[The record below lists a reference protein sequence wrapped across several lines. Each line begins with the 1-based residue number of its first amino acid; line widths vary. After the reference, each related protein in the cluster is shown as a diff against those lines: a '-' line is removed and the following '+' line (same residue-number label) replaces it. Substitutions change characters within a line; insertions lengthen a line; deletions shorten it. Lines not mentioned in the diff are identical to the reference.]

1 MDKKSQEQQKFFA
14 DQIEWCQ
21 EQDLILA
28 EIESKLY
35 EMKEMAE
42 YALANDVTPAEIA
55 RLNRQ
60 LDNLKREIKSLEK
73 QSHAAV
79 VQ

>member
-1 MDKKSQEQQKFFA
+1 MDKKSQEQRKFLA

-35 EMKEMAE
+35 EMKEITE
-42 YALANDVTPAEIA
+42 YALANDVTPDEIA

-60 LDNLKREIKSLEK
+60 LDNLKREIQSLEK
-73 QSHAAV
+73 QLHAV
-79 VQ
+79 VH